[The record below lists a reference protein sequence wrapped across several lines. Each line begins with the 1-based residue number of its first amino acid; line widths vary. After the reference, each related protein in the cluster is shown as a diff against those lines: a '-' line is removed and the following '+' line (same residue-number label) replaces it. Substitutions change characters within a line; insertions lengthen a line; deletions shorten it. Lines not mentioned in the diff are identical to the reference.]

1 MPFFIAISTFVAVT
15 LMVYGLFHRTVS
27 NGAMDMR
34 LGGLRYAR
42 PTRDALPDPDA
53 AFSQRVLK
61 PILLGLARRANGVL
75 PSNMSERL
83 EKSMVQAGL
92 KMKPGQF
99 LLICGITTGI
109 VPILATLYMASSGA
123 SFKMVAGTFAVATV
137 FGIYGPRIILLG
149 RVKRRQ
155 KEIWRSL
162 PDAFDLITASVEAG
176 LGIDAAFN
184 RVIEKV
190 KGPFCEEL
198 TRTMREIQMG
208 RSRREAFIDMTERT
222 GVEEL
227 RQLIN
232 AVVQAESMGIS
243 IGGVIRVQTGV
254 IRTKRRQKAEE
265 QAFKAPI
272 KMVFP
277 LVFFIFPAIMI
288 IIGGPAVLQFMN
300 KGGV

>member
-1 MPFFIAISTFVAVT
+1 MELIVAVSTFITVSLV
-15 LMVYGLFHRTVS
+15 VYGLLHKATD
-27 NGAMDMR
+27 GGDMDTR
-34 LGGLRYAR
+34 LGGLRYSR
-42 PTRDALPDPDA
+42 PSKEALPDPDA
-53 AFSQRVLK
+53 AFTQRVIR
-61 PILLGLARRANGVL
+61 PIIKGMTRKVTGML
-75 PSNMSERL
+75 PSSVSERL
-83 EKSMVQAGL
+83 EKTMVQAGL

-99 LLICGITTGI
+99 LIICAITAG
-109 VPILATLYMASSGA
+109 VLPILATFYMASIGQ
-123 SFKMVAGTFAVATV
+123 SFKMILLAFGVAT
-137 FGIYGPRIILLG
+137 GLGLYGPRIILLG

-176 LGIDAAFN
+176 LGIDAAFS
-184 RVIEKV
+184 RIIEKV
-190 KGPFCEEL
+190 HGPFAEEL

-208 RSRREAFIDMTERT
+208 RSRREAFLDMTERT
-222 GVEEL
+222 GVDEL

-232 AVVQAESMGIS
+232 AVVQAEAMGIS
-243 IGGVIRVQTGV
+243 VGGVIRVQTGV

-288 IIGGPAVLQFMN
+288 VIGGPAVIQLKQN
-300 KGGV
+300 L